1 MTKSVVA
8 PDADTFRGALEAVDR
23 VLNREPEADEVLRQ
37 VVAVLRDRLDPY
49 DWVGLSFLEEGA
61 PVLGP
66 WHGAHAE
73 GAPTHDEDVVYDG
86 TKVAM
91 LTVAAAE
98 GYDFTDEDRAFL
110 QRVALLISPH
120 CLVGWDTGG
129 VPWPEVR

>member
-1 MTKSVVA
+1 M
-8 PDADTFRGALEAVDR
+8 
-23 VLNREPEADEVLRQ
+23 
-37 VVAVLRDRLDPY
+37 
-49 DWVGLSFLEEGA
+49 
-61 PVLGP
+61 LGP

-73 GAPTHDEDVVYDG
+73 GAPTHDEEVVYDG
-86 TKVAM
+86 TKVAT

-110 QRVALLISPH
+110 KRVALLISPH